1 MCIVT
6 SLRLDKMKRSFSQ
19 KSTYTSAYKSLSAG
33 LTLVWK
39 PLSEDTPLISIQ
51 KSPSSNLFV
60 IYRSVTLELLLVL
73 MITLLEGCT
82 QSIYY
87 IYITLL
93 VLGWIVVTII
103 IYSLLSIASHSVSLV
118 KTNVTRDQGLNILHY
133 HY

>member
-39 PLSEDTPLISIQ
+39 PLSEDTLLISIQ